1 VTPVAD
7 QDAVGAF
14 IERIVAGARIPRGSD
29 RDELRRELRTHFEE
43 AGTSPEAQDEAVR
56 RFGGEVLIAES
67 FRRIYRFD
75 YAIWYLAKIAASVV
89 SSVAAALVIE
99 VLVNLRVEL
108 QAEVWRLAPG
118 FSRAA
123 GVSVAVVL
131 GLVTAWEV
139 CRPPFNRSRAA
150 VAVGAYAAVCLL
162 VQLLFAAG
170 IGAFVTATMLVVL
183 GCLCARLKITPARL
197 VLVFGAF
204 AAVLYTN
211 HLVLRVS
218 FGAGRALIAS
228 AVLVAVW
235 SSTVL
240 ILARV
245 DHAFFTSL
253 ASYNREA
260 V

>member
-1 VTPVAD
+1 VTPVRD
-7 QDAVGAF
+7 QDTVGAF
-14 IERIVAGARIPRGSD
+14 IERIVAGARIPSPSERA
-29 RDELRRELRTHFEE
+29 ELRRELRTHFEE
-43 AGTSPEAQDEAVR
+43 AGTSPEAEDLAVR
-56 RFGGEVLIAES
+56 RFGGEALVTES
-67 FRRIYRFD
+67 FRRVYRFD
-75 YAIWYLAKIAASVV
+75 YAIWYLTKIAASIVC
-89 SSVAAALVIE
+89 SVAAALVIE

-123 GVSVAVVL
+123 GMSVAVVL

-162 VQLLFAAG
+162 VQLLFATG

-183 GCLCARLKITPARL
+183 GWVCARLKATPARL
-197 VLVFGAF
+197 VLVFAAF
-204 AAVLYTN
+204 AAALYANHFVL
-211 HLVLRVS
+211 HVS
-218 FGAGRALIAS
+218 FGASRALIAS

-245 DHAFFTSL
+245 DHAFFKSL
-253 ASYNREA
+253 ASSNRQA

>member
-1 VTPVAD
+1 VTPVRSP
-7 QDAVGAF
+7 DAVGPLV
-14 IERIVAGARIPRGSD
+14 ERVVAGARIPSPSR
-29 RDELRRELRTHFEE
+29 RDELRRELWTHFED
-43 AGTSPEAQDEAVR
+43 AGTSPEDLQHALR
-56 RFGGEVLIAES
+56 RFGGETLVAES
-67 FRRIYRFD
+67 FRRVYRFD
-75 YAIWYLAKIAASVV
+75 YAVMYLVKIAASIVA
-89 SSVAAALVIE
+89 SVAAALLIE
-99 VLVNLRVEL
+99 VLVNLRVEV

-139 CRPPFNRSRAA
+139 CRPPFNRSRAV

-162 VQLLFAAG
+162 ARLLFPMGA
-170 IGAFVTATMLVVL
+170 GAFVTATMLVVL
-183 GCLCARLKITPARL
+183 GCVCARLKATPARL

-211 HLVLRVS
+211 HLVLRVA
-218 FGAGRALIAS
+218 FGASRALVGS

-245 DHAFFTSL
+245 DHAFFGFFD
-253 ASYNREA
+253 ASGHEA
-260 V
+260 A